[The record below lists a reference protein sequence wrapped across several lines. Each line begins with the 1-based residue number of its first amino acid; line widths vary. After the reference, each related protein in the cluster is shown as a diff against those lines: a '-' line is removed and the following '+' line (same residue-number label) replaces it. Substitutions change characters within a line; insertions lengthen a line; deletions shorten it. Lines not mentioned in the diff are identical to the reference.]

1 MSSYTAGQIIQGA
14 REAHP
19 AFNRDRVTDRLC
31 LDEVDRLQ
39 QDYFA
44 DLKDLLKDRVSQ
56 ARTLAKVV
64 SGTLTGVDA
73 AGNPYTVTSS
83 ADGYAVDLG
92 ADGVPYVDT
101 TIMGQDPFSSGFPLP
116 DTSIQL
122 LHVYATLN
130 SGQAVPIHYLEEEVS
145 AKIGGGTGLIAQISG
160 WRMIPIKNPS
170 TAATAWDQVTTVTV
184 VWIDQPAPLAALTD
198 SVSLP
203 AVYGLALKYGLM
215 AYLAAYSAAQD
226 QTFPA
231 NLLAFFQGQKAEE
244 FARARNQAKFDHR
257 IIKERRMMRNR

>member
-56 ARTLAKVV
+56 ARTLAEVQNGTLV
-64 SGTLTGVDA
+64 GVDASGTLYTVATGGDGYAVGVDA
-73 AGNPYTVTSS
+73 AGTL
-83 ADGYAVDLG
+83 YAEAPVI
-92 ADGVPYVDT
+92 A
-101 TIMGQDPFSSGFPLP
+101 QDPFVSGFPLP

-198 SVSLP
+198 SISLP
-203 AVYGLALKYGLM
+203 VVYGLALKYGLM

-226 QTFPA
+226 STFPP